1 MDMLEEI
8 KNNLANNY
16 RGDDNVLQQIIDDI
30 TSVALSISNRKNT
43 DDLKPEIKNCVIS
56 IYLQRGSEDTTS
68 KSESGI
74 SSTYVDAI
82 EKMRNDII
90 KNGKRV
96 IF

>member
-1 MDMLEEI
+1 MLGEI
-8 KNNLANNY
+8 KNNLAENY
-16 RGDDNVLQQIIDDI
+16 RGDDNVLQQIINDV
-30 TSVALSISNRKNT
+30 TSQALFISNRKNV
-43 DDLKPEIKNCVIS
+43 DILKPEIKRCVIS
-56 IYLQRGSEDTTS
+56 IYLQRGSEDTTN

-82 EKMRNDII
+82 EKMRSDII